1 MSDVDLLSGEPVV
14 SLDAP
19 APAPE
24 LAPAP
29 EPEEHKPATPDT
41 SVEATVRAAFK
52 TESDRARDAQGRF
65 APKADAAPDAPADP
79 KITDQDSKTKPE
91 APASAPTP
99 SGPPP
104 SWSADAKSNWTRLPP
119 AIQAAVLKR
128 EAEVSDGFKQKS
140 EEAKALAP
148 VKEILDGQRD
158 RFTRLGVD
166 ASAALRQMFTFQ
178 EMFEREPRKLIDHIV
193 RSHGLDLRQLAQT
206 PTATPSPAA
215 ATPPAR
221 PQIDTTLA
229 YVREEFT
236 RRDAASTLSSFEADP
251 ANKHAKNPEVR
262 KAMAGALSAGAADLK
277 AAYEQAIWA
286 VPSVRD
292 ELIAERDAAARK
304 AAADKV
310 AAAKAAAVSLRPG
323 SPNGA
328 RPASLAPKPPTGSSV
343 EDDVRAAWHSL
354 AAGARQ

>member
-1 MSDVDLLSGEPVV
+1 MSDVDLISGTPVTTPDV
-14 SLDAP
+14 AP
-19 APAPE
+19 APAE
-24 LAPAP
+24 IAPAP
-29 EPEEHKPATPDT
+29 EAVEQKPASPIDP
-41 SVEATVRAAFK
+41 VEASVRAAFK

-65 APKADAAPDAPADP
+65 APKTEAALETATLD
-79 KITDQDSKTKPE
+79 KNTDQDSKTKPE

-99 SGPPP
+99 TGPPS
-104 SWSADAKSNWTRLPP
+104 SWSADAKATWASLSP

-140 EEAKALAP
+140 EEAKSFTP
-148 VKEILDGQRD
+148 VREILDSQKD
-158 RFTRLGVD
+158 RFARLGVD
-166 ASAALRQMFTFQ
+166 APAALRQMFTFQ
-178 EMFEREPRKLIDHIV
+178 DMFEREPQKLIAHIA

-215 ATPPAR
+215 APPPAR
-221 PQIDTTLA
+221 PQVDPLA

-236 RRDAASTLSSFEADP
+236 RRDAASTLSTFEADP
-251 ANKHAKNPEVR
+251 ANKHAKNPDVR
-262 KAMAGALSAGAADLK
+262 KAMAGALSAGAPDLK

-292 ELIAERDAAARK
+292 ELIAERDASARK

-310 AAAKAAAVSLRPG
+310 AAAKAAGVSLRPG

-328 RPASLAPKPPTGSSV
+328 KPASLAPRPPAGASV
-343 EDDVRAAWHSL
+343 EDAVRAAWSAH
-354 AAGARQ
+354 AGVAR